1 VSAHSLIEWTD
12 ASWNPWRGCDKVSP
26 GCAHCY
32 MFRDQKRYGR
42 DPSTVVRAAPGTFYA
57 PHNARRWDEQR
68 LGIEREQGRRM
79 RVFTC
84 SWSDFFH
91 PDADEWR
98 DEAWS
103 LIRNCPQYDWQILT
117 KRPELIADR
126 LPREW
131 GEGWP
136 HVWLGVSIENR
147 RFVHRADLLRETP
160 AAVRF
165 ISAEPLL
172 GPLLEPKGQALRGQW
187 GPNLDLTDIDWLI
200 VGGES
205 GPGHRRIDPQWV
217 RDLRDACLLVTPPER
232 TAGRWSG
239 PLPEIHRPAFF
250 FKQWGGPKPT
260 SGGRE
265 LDGKTWSEFPAGL
278 PVGEEVEI

>member
-1 VSAHSLIEWTD
+1 MADRSLIEWTD

-42 DPSTVVRAAPGTFYA
+42 DPSTVLRAADPTFYA
-57 PHNARRWDEQR
+57 PLRSRKWQEQR
-68 LGIEREQGRRM
+68 FAIEQQGRRM

-131 GEGWP
+131 GKGWP
-136 HVWLGVSIENR
+136 HVWLGVSVENR
-147 RFVHRADLLRETP
+147 RFVNRARLLGEIP

-165 ISAEPLL
+165 VSAEPLL
-172 GPLLEPKGQALRGQW
+172 GPLIPEEISVDTDRDPVEITRWQDYAGPGLRFYNSAGE
-187 GPNLDLTDIDWLI
+187 LTFHWLI
-200 VGGES
+200 AGGES
-205 GPGHRRIDPQWV
+205 GPGHRPIDPEWV
-217 RDLRDACLLVTPPER
+217 GDLRDVCVHE
-232 TAGRWSG
+232 GV
-239 PLPEIHRPAFF
+239 AFF

-265 LDGKTWSEFPAGL
+265 LDGRIWSEFPAAL
-278 PVGEEVEI
+278 PVSGATV

>member
-1 VSAHSLIEWTD
+1 MGDRSSIEWTD

-32 MFRDQKRYGR
+32 MFRDQERYGR
-42 DPSTVVRAAPGTFYA
+42 DPGTVTRCSPGVFHA
-57 PHNARRWDEQR
+57 PHNARRWAEQR
-68 LGIEREQGRRM
+68 LAIEREQNRRM

-126 LPREW
+126 LPKEW

-147 RFVHRADLLRETP
+147 RFVHRADLLRQTP

-172 GPLLEPKGQALRGQW
+172 GPLINECPICHGGGHCSYCAGLPG
-187 GPNLDLTDIDWLI
+187 LDLAGIDWLI

-205 GPGHRRIDPQWV
+205 GSRHRPMHEEWALQ
-217 RDLRDACLLVTPPER
+217 LLDACGAPD
-232 TAGRWSG
+232 GD
-239 PLPEIHRPAFF
+239 PAFF
-250 FKQWGGPKPT
+250 FKQWGGAKPT

-265 LDGKTWSEFPAGL
+265 LDGRTWSEFPAATS
-278 PVGEEVEI
+278 PSNPKGEPQCLGI